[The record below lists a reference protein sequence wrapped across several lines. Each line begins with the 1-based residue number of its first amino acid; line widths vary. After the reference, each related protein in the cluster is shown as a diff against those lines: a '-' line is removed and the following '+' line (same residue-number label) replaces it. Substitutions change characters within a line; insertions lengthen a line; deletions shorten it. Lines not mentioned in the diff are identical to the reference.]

1 MLISRSFT
9 APARDPGANNL
20 FKDLSK
26 EMNMLKRNLIILAL
40 FLFIGVMNAT
50 LLMEDNF
57 TGTPGD
63 ALTTYGW
70 TAHSGVAVNPA
81 LIGNTTLS
89 YSGYPPVSG
98 YCAETIFTGT
108 TSAEDAHKAFGAQ
121 TSGSVYVSFLV
132 NITTTTN
139 ASGDYFLHF
148 GPATIGTDFKGRI
161 FWKKDPA
168 GSNIA
173 FGLAK
178 AGNAAA
184 ATYTGFNYQF
194 DTTYL
199 IVMRYDIITG
209 TANDVVKLWINPSTA
224 IEPTENLT
232 APDVTGTDIGN
243 VGAVAIRQGNPTSP
257 IRIDGIRVATLWADL
272 FSSAPTNVPPV
283 ISSIVQSPASD
294 IVSTTTVSVSAN
306 VTDESGVYYVALKWG
321 TATGVY
327 PNTIEMNPGTG
338 DTYTTAS
345 NIPAQA
351 TGTTVYYVI
360 YAEDDEPL
368 STTTPEQSYTVI
380 APATTTIPYTEA
392 FSAGWGATYRYDVAG
407 THPWYIFNNDNATC
421 NGYGGTLEEH
431 WLVLPAIN
439 FNNYAAERMTFNTI
453 ATYGLIDANNYL
465 KLMYSS
471 NYFGLGDPTSAT
483 WTEIPYTAAVPQ
495 NPGIETP
502 SGVLDL
508 SGIAGTNVY
517 LAFKYHST
525 DQPSRWEVDDINIYT
540 GSIPVISVVPA
551 TLTGFTYYGTGPS
564 AAQTF
569 TVSGADLTANIIL
582 TASTN
587 YEISLSEATG
597 YTSPLTLTQSGGTV
611 PTTTIYVRLKSGLA
625 VGEYNGETINI
636 TSTGADPKT
645 VTCSGEVTTT
655 PPPGAPVA
663 LAATNVGAT
672 GFTANWQAVTGATGY
687 YLDVYTI
694 GSVVANGLF
703 FSEYIEGTSNNK
715 ALEIFNGT
723 GAEVDLSDYQ
733 FENWYNGL
741 LTPYIVQLSATPLL
755 LASGDVFVLAHTSAN
770 ASILALADLTSG
782 NVSFNGDDAVVLRK
796 ISTDTI
802 VDIFGRMGE
811 DPGTAW
817 GTAPLTTVNQTLR
830 RKITVLGGVLT
841 NPDSGFPTLETEWEA
856 YDVDNIDNLG
866 LHTINSQVYVPGFEN
881 LYVGNVTSYPVTG
894 LSTGV
899 TYYYVVRATNTYGTS
914 LNSNEISVTTI
925 AGLNAPVVVISRTG
939 DNVTL
944 TWEAVAGATS
954 YQIWAAT
961 NPFGTYT
968 LAQDGWTSLT
978 WSEISA
984 AMKFYKVI
992 AKN

>member
-1 MLISRSFT
+1 
-9 APARDPGANNL
+9 
-20 FKDLSK
+20 
-26 EMNMLKRNLIILAL
+26 MLKRNLIIMAL
-40 FLFIGVMNAT
+40 LLFIGVMNAT
-50 LLMEDNF
+50 VLMEDNF
-57 TGTPGD
+57 TGTPGE
-63 ALTTYGW
+63 ALTVYGW
-70 TAHSGVAVNPA
+70 TAHSGAGTNPI
-81 LIGNTTLS
+81 LIGNTTLT
-89 YSGYPPVSG
+89 YSGYTPASG
-98 YCAETIFTGT
+98 YCAETTFTGT
-108 TSAEDAHKAFGAQ
+108 TSSEDAHKPFGAQ

-132 NITTTTN
+132 NIPTTTN

-148 GPATIGTDFKGRI
+148 GPATIGTDFKGRV
-161 FWKKDPA
+161 FWKKDTA

-178 AGNAAA
+178 AGNATVAA
-184 ATYTGFNYQF
+184 YTGFNYQF

-199 IVMRYDIITG
+199 IVMRYDIVTG
-209 TANDVVKLWINPSTA
+209 TANDIVKLWINPSTGV
-224 IEPTENLT
+224 EPTENLA
-232 APDVTGTDIGN
+232 APDVTGTDIVN
-243 VGAVAIRQGNPTSP
+243 VGSVAIRQGNPTSP
-257 IRIDGIRVATLWADL
+257 FKIDGIRVATLWADL
-272 FSSAPTNVPPV
+272 FASGPTNVPPV
-283 ISSIVQSPASD
+283 ISNIFQSPALD
-294 IVSTTTVSVSAN
+294 ITPTTTVAVSAD

-327 PNTIEMNPGTG
+327 PNTIEMNLSTG
-338 DTYTTAS
+338 NTYTTSS

-351 TGTTVYYVI
+351 AGATVYYVI

-368 STTTPEQSYTVI
+368 SSTSPEHSYTVI
-380 APATTTIPYTEA
+380 VPATTTIPYTQN
-392 FSAGWGATYRYDVAG
+392 FTAGWGDTYRYDVAG
-407 THPWYIFNNDNATC
+407 THPWYIFNSDNASC
-421 NGYGGTLEEH
+421 NGFGGTLEEH
-431 WLVLPAIN
+431 WLVLPGIN
-439 FNNYAAERMTFNTI
+439 FNNYTGERMTFNTI
-453 ATYGLIDANNYL
+453 ATYGLMDANNYL

-471 NYFGLGDPTSAT
+471 NYFGIGNPSSAT
-483 WTEIPYTAAVPQ
+483 WTEIPFSAAVPQ

-508 SGIAGTNVY
+508 SAITGTNVY
-517 LAFKYHST
+517 LAFKYYST
-525 DQPSRWEVDDINIYT
+525 DNPTRWEVDDINIYT
-540 GSIPVISVVPA
+540 GSVPVINVVPA
-551 TLTGFTYYGTGPS
+551 TLSGFTYYGTGPS

-569 TVSGADLTANIIL
+569 TVSGADLTANITL

-587 YEISLSEATG
+587 YEISLSETTG
-597 YTSPLTLTQSGGTV
+597 YTSPLTLTQTGGIV

-625 VGEYNGETINI
+625 VGTYNDEVINI
-636 TSTGADPKT
+636 TSTGATPET
-645 VTCSGEVTTT
+645 VVCSGEVTT
-655 PPPGAPVA
+655 PPPPDAPVA
-663 LAATNVGAT
+663 LAATNITGT

-694 GSVVANGLF
+694 GSAVANGLF
-703 FSEYIEGTSNNK
+703 FSEYIEGSSNNK

-733 FENWYNGL
+733 YENWFNGGLTPNIVPLTGL
-741 LTPYIVQLSATPLL
+741 LAN
-755 LASGDVFVLAHTSAN
+755 GDVYVMANPSAN
-770 ASILALADLTSG
+770 ASILALADITSG
-782 NVSFNGDDAVVLRK
+782 NVNFNGDDALVLRK

-856 YDVDNIDNLG
+856 YDIDNIDNLG
-866 LHTINSQVYVPGFEN
+866 LHSINAQVFVPGFEN

-899 TYYYVVRATNTYGTS
+899 TYYYVVRAVNSYGTS
-914 LNSNEISVTTI
+914 VNSNEINVTTV
-925 AGLNAPVVVISRTG
+925 AGGLEPPVVVITRSG
-939 DNVTL
+939 DTVTL
-944 TWEAVAGATS
+944 TWTAIAGATS
-954 YQIWAAT
+954 YDIWSAT

-968 LAQDGWTSLT
+968 LAQGNWTGVT
-978 WSEISA
+978 WSESSA